1 MVLNQKSNDAT
12 ELTND
17 KKNYQTLKKEI
28 ARLYDRDY
36 IVLSEISDIWHEYDK
51 KVAQCHLDMYNRIYC
66 DKEYGTPIDDEY
78 VVLDILEQEENEM
91 SISIDDDLEL

>member
-28 ARLYDRDY
+28 ARLYEREY
-36 IVLSEISDIWHEYDK
+36 IVQTETRNRWHEYDK

-91 SISIDDDLEL
+91 SIPIDDDLEL